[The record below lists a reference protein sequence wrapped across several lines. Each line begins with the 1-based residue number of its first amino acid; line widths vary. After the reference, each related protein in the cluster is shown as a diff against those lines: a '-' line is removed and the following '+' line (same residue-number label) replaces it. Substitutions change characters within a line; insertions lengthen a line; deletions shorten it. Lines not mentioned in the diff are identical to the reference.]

1 MQRGAVC
8 VRHEV
13 GGFQFHCRL
22 GKVLRDGVVQLDR
35 KAGSLERLQAGFD
48 PSALGG
54 GDCAAAPNYLFATA
68 KYCTTKKGCLLI

>member
-13 GGFQFHCRL
+13 GGCPFHCRL